1 MNLDSESTRPQF
13 FESDEIGIKWDL
25 SSNLNLTF
33 AAFDLDRE
41 TYTSIDPEDPEQ
53 LIIIEGSEIRG
64 WELQFGGALTE
75 RYRLTAGYA
84 SLDGEVKRVNGGGN
98 DGNATRQTPENMFSI
113 WNSFQVNNKLSLSL
127 GVIFQDS
134 FFVREDNSVKVPDFT
149 RVDAAV
155 YYEFNDRMK
164 LQLNIENLLDEK
176 YFPDAHSNNNIT
188 AGEPFNARL
197 SLKYNF

>member
-1 MNLDSESTRPQF
+1 MK
-13 FESDEIGIKWDL
+13 IV
-25 SSNLNLTF
+25 
-33 AAFDLDRE
+33 
-41 TYTSIDPEDPEQ
+41 
-53 LIIIEGSEIRG
+53 IIAR
-64 WELQFGGALTE
+64 
-75 RYRLTAGYA
+75 
-84 SLDGEVKRVNGGGN
+84 
-98 DGNATRQTPENMFSI
+98 I

-188 AGEPFNARL
+188 TGEPFNARL